1 MKRFGIGLHIAA
13 ASIGVS
19 ALALAI
25 VAVGVQRVGG
35 AEFEQ
40 LMIKHGASV
49 AAARDMFQGSVT
61 VVLLAAVAAAVSTT
75 VFLAASLARWM
86 SRPVMRVADA
96 AAQLA
101 AGQYDLRLP
110 ESGPREVRSLAR
122 SFNQLAAELEQQERV
137 RQEFIENAAHELR
150 TPLTNLQGYLEALRD
165 GVIAPGGDIF
175 KSLHEEAERLVRLS
189 GSLEALA
196 RGEGREPAPRETDV
210 VQATSVAIDAV
221 RPLLERR
228 SIRTST
234 QMPDSAI
241 AHVDPDH
248 LAQILSNL
256 LQNAAQYTDPEGEV
270 HVGIDVQARR
280 VNVGVVNSGPG
291 IPADELK
298 RVFERFYRVDKSR
311 DRATG
316 GAGIGLAIVRLH
328 VIAAGGEVNAESRPG
343 RTRFSFWL
351 PRPTRTTGAAASSE
365 LIQAGLKAER

>member
-13 ASIGVS
+13 AAIGVS
-19 ALALAI
+19 ALALVI
-25 VAVGVQRVGG
+25 VGVGVQKVGG

-40 LMIKHGASV
+40 LMIQHGASV
-49 AAARDMFQGSVT
+49 AAARDMFESSVT
-61 VVLLAAVAAAVSTT
+61 VVLLTAVAAAICTT
-75 VFLAASLARWM
+75 VFLAAWLARWM
-86 SRPVMRVADA
+86 ARPVMRVADA
-96 AAQLA
+96 AMQLA
-101 AGQYDLRLP
+101 AGQYHLRVP

-122 SFNQLAAELEQQERV
+122 SFNQLGAELEQQERV

-165 GVIAPGGDIF
+165 GVIAPGGDVF
-175 KSLHEEAERLVRLS
+175 RSLLEEAERLVRLS
-189 GSLEALA
+189 ASLEALA
-196 RGEGREPAPRETDV
+196 RGEGREPSPRDIDV
-210 VQATSVAIDAV
+210 VPATNAALDVV

-234 QMPDSAI
+234 HMPDSAV
-241 AHVDPDH
+241 AYVDPDH

-256 LQNAAQYTDPEGEV
+256 MQNAAQYTDPEGEV

-280 VNVGVVNSGPG
+280 VNVEVLNSGPG
-291 IPADELK
+291 IPEGELE

-316 GAGIGLAIVRLH
+316 GAGIGLAIVKLH

-343 RTRFSFWL
+343 RTRLSFWL
-351 PRPTRTTGAAASSE
+351 PRPTRTDARQLMSKTSPVT
-365 LIQAGLKAER
+365 R

>member
-1 MKRFGIGLHIAA
+1 MKRFGIGLHIAV

-19 ALALAI
+19 AIALAI
-25 VAVGVQRVGG
+25 VAIGVQRVGG

-40 LMIKHGASV
+40 LMVQHGASV

-61 VVLLAAVAAAVSTT
+61 VVLLAAVAAAVCTT
-75 VFLAASLARWM
+75 VFLAASLARWI
-86 SRPVMRVADA
+86 SRPVMRVAEA

-101 AGQYDLRLP
+101 AGQNDLRLP

-165 GVIAPGGDIF
+165 GVIAPGPDVF
-175 KSLHEEAERLVRLS
+175 RSLHEEAERLVRLS

-196 RGEGREPAPRETDV
+196 RGEGREPSPLDTDV
-210 VQATSVAIDAV
+210 VLATNAALDAV

-228 SIRTST
+228 SIRTSAH
-234 QMPDSAI
+234 MPDSAL
-241 AHVDPDH
+241 AYVDPDR
-248 LAQILSNL
+248 LGQILSNL

-280 VNVGVVNSGPG
+280 VNVEVLNSGPG
-291 IPADELK
+291 IPADELE

-311 DRATG
+311 DHATG
-316 GAGIGLAIVRLH
+316 GAGIGLAIVKLH
-328 VIAAGGEVNAESRPG
+328 VIAAGGEVKAESRPG

-351 PRPTRTTGAAASSE
+351 PRRTRTDAAAPAE
-365 LIQAGLKAER
+365 LVQDRLKAGR

>member
-19 ALALAI
+19 AIALAI
-25 VAVGVQRVGG
+25 VAVGVERVGG

-196 RGEGREPAPRETDV
+196 RGEGREPAPRDTDV
-210 VQATSVAIDAV
+210 VQATNLAIDAV

-241 AHVDPDH
+241 AYIDPDH

-280 VNVGVVNSGPG
+280 VNVGVVNSGRG

-343 RTRFSFWL
+343 RTRLSFWL
-351 PRPTRTTGAAASSE
+351 PRPNRASAAASPAE
-365 LIQAGLKAER
+365 LVQAGLKARR